1 MPKTEAQWR
10 NIAKEFEDKW
20 NFPNCIGALDG
31 KHINMICPRNSG
43 SYYFDYKG
51 FFSIV
56 LMGLVDADYKFIYM
70 DVGCNGSISDGG
82 VFRNGQLSKA
92 LEKNTLNIPPAEI
105 LPNSTKKLPF
115 VVVGDDAFP
124 LKKYLMK
131 PYPHQG
137 LSREKRILN
146 YRLSRARR
154 IVENAFGILANRFRV
169 FMTTI
174 HLSPDNI
181 ESLVLASY
189 VLHNYL
195 RTKSADRYTPP
206 GSFDKVNKDGTV
218 INGNWREDGCL
229 QSIGKQGSNFYA
241 KNAKQVRDEYC
252 NYFDSDGKVAWQDDY
267 I

>member
-1 MPKTEAQWR
+1 
-10 NIAKEFEDKW
+10 
-20 NFPNCIGALDG
+20 
-31 KHINMICPRNSG
+31 
-43 SYYFDYKG
+43 
-51 FFSIV
+51 
-56 LMGLVDADYKFIYM
+56 
-70 DVGCNGSISDGG
+70 
-82 VFRNGQLSKA
+82 
-92 LEKNTLNIPPAEI
+92 
-105 LPNSTKKLPF
+105 
-115 VVVGDDAFP
+115 
-124 LKKYLMK
+124 MK

-154 IVENAFGILANRFRV
+154 IVENAFGILGNRFRV

-181 ESLVLASY
+181 ESLVL
-189 VLHNYL
+189 
-195 RTKSADRYTPP
+195 RTKLADHYTPP

-229 QSIGKQGSNFYA
+229 QSIGKEGSIFYA

-252 NYFDSDGKVAWQDDY
+252 NYFNSDGKVAWQDDN